1 MLMAIKNILVAY
13 NGTDSSNGA
22 VRLALLMAKKYDA
35 HLTGVLVH
43 GVPQLLASATPWL
56 TESLSAEFASIA
68 NRMKAEVYQGITKR
82 FEELTAD
89 AGLGDRLHWLD
100 IEGSADA
107 TIMELARCFDI
118 TLMGEYQPVTGEE
131 QIALHPDLVALQ
143 SGRPVLIVPK
153 DYQTAEL
160 NEHAVLAWDG
170 TRAASRALSDAMLIL
185 ETKTMVSILTVG
197 DKSPGS
203 GQTGAD
209 IETQLGRHGI
219 KAERVHQPR
228 KGSIGASIVDFCR
241 ERGAGLLVMGAYE
254 HSKFSEDLIGGVT
267 NEVLQHS
274 AIPVLMSH

>member
-1 MLMAIKNILVAY
+1 MAIKNILVAY
-13 NGTDSSNGA
+13 NGTDSSDGA
-22 VRLALLMAKKYDA
+22 MRLGMLMAKKYEA

-43 GVPQLLASATPWL
+43 GMPQILASATPWL
-56 TESLSAEFASIA
+56 TEGLSAEFTAIA
-68 NRMKAEVYQGITKR
+68 DRMKAEVYQGITKR
-82 FEELTAD
+82 FEELTAG

-100 IEGSADA
+100 IEGSTDA
-107 TIMELARCFDI
+107 TLMELARCFDI
-118 TLMGEYQPVTGEE
+118 TLMGEYQPVMGEE

-143 SGRPVLIVPK
+143 SGRPVLIVPR

-197 DKSPGS
+197 DEFAGKGRS
-203 GQTGAD
+203 GAD
-209 IETQLGRHGI
+209 IEKQLSRHGI
-219 KAERVHQPR
+219 STDWVHRPR
-228 KGSIGASIVDFCR
+228 KGNIGATIVDFCR